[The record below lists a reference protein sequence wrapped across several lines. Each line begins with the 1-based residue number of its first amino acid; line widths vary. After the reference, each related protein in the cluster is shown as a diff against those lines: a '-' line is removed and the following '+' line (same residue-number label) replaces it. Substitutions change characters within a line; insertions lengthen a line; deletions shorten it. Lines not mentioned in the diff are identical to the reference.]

1 MSEKY
6 SVIENKLLLLINSL
20 ISLLPEDVISEAIDY
35 AVKYGEYGLALD
47 LVCYNL
53 DENDLKIDKYSLNL
67 LTELVSFMGIKK
79 ERGNYCIFN
88 VIENNR

>member
-6 SVIENKLLLLINSL
+6 SAFENKLLLFINNCS
-20 ISLLPEDVISEAIDY
+20 SLLPENVISEATDY
-35 AVKYGEYGLALD
+35 VVKFGEPELALD

-53 DENDLKIDKYSLNL
+53 YENDLKIDKYSLNL

-79 ERGNYCIFN
+79 ERGNYCIFD